1 MDVAARAIAED
12 LCNRLVSYGDAEVYL
27 VELPADDKHPK
38 GLDASDLGRQHYLE
52 IVNSARRYTK
62 KSIFLIEKFIEELGG
77 K

>member
-1 MDVAARAIAED
+1 MDVDAREIAED

-27 VELPADDKHPK
+27 VELPTDDKHPK

-62 KSIFLIEKFIEELGG
+62 KSIFLIEKFIEELVG